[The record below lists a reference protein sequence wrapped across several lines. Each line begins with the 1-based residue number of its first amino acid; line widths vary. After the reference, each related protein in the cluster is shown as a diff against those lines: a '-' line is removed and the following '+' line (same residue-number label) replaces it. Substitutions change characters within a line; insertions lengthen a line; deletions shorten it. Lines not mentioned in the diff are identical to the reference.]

1 MREFEFAPG
10 IGFTVRDEVKTL
22 NPAVLTWLLHVDDH
36 FEKQDA
42 NKFLVNAG
50 SVNMLIEVS
59 EPKELKTALETNA
72 LTAPGPPGSV
82 DKGERQE
89 RGQKLSVSTTM
100 PTNAVRFVMHLR
112 IEK

>member
-1 MREFEFAPG
+1 
-10 IGFTVRDEVKTL
+10 
-22 NPAVLTWLLHVDDH
+22 
-36 FEKQDA
+36 
-42 NKFLVNAG
+42 
-50 SVNMLIEVS
+50 MLIELS
-59 EPKELKTALETNA
+59 EPKELKTALEANA